1 MSITASMVKELR
13 DLTGAGMMDCKEAL
27 NETNGDIEAAKDWLR
42 KKGIAKAEKKSGRV
56 AAEGQVYAWAE
67 GNRGVL
73 VEVNSET
80 DFVARND
87 AFVAFTQDLAKLVLS
102 NGETDVEK
110 LKDAKL
116 ASGATVAETITALVA
131 TIGENISLRRAT
143 TLTVQSGVVSS
154 YVHGGGKIGV
164 LVGIQSSDSSD
175 KLAETAR
182 NIAMHVAAANPQF
195 LDRTSVDSKAL
206 DREREIFADQAR
218 QSGKPENIIEK
229 IVDGRVNKF
238 YEEVCLTEQAFIMD
252 TDHKVADVVK
262 SVDANAKISGFA
274 RFQLGEGIEK
284 KEDDFAAEVARMTS

>member
-1 MSITASMVKELR
+1 MSVTASMVKELR
-13 DLTGAGMMDCKEAL
+13 ELTGAGMMDCKEAL

-87 AFVAFTQDLAKLVLS
+87 AFVAFTQELAQLVLNS
-102 NGETDVEK
+102 GETDVEK
-110 LKDAKL
+110 LKSTKL
-116 ASGATVAETITALVA
+116 ADGVTVADRITTLVA

-154 YVHGGGKIGV
+154 YIHGSGKIGV
-164 LVGIQSSDSSD
+164 LVALQASESSE

-195 LDRTSVDSKAL
+195 LDRTSVDGKAL

-229 IVDGRVNKF
+229 IVEGRVNKF